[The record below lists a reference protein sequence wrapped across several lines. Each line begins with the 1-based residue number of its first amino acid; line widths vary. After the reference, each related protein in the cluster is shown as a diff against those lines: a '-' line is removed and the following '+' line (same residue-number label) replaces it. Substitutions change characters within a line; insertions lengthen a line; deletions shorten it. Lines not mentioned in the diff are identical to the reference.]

1 MAVEVDTRS
10 TAPLADLEVA
20 MTKAPH
26 DIADLHLAPVLLALD
41 SRLEELGRLDLETL
55 RLRIAMESNG
65 SDRGVELRISGVL
78 ASVRYLLECHGW
90 ELSWDPRGIRVRN
103 HGRSVVLGIP
113 DVIAEYVAGPHPAR
127 HTTTPVGTGESVS

>member
-1 MAVEVDTRS
+1 
-10 TAPLADLEVA
+10 

-41 SRLEELGRLDLETL
+41 ARLEELGRLPLEDL
-55 RLRIAMESNG
+55 RSRIATESNG

-78 ASVRYLLECHGW
+78 ASVRYLLDCHRW

-113 DVIAEYVAGPHPAR
+113 DVIVEYVAGRHHAQPA
-127 HTTTPVGTGESVS
+127 TTDTGSRGTGS